1 MGYPSQDK
9 VLRAFEQAK
18 RLRAPKESRF
28 DQAMRYAMP
37 GRGAF
42 FSSDADSEVDDIFDE
57 TAVVA
62 TQEFA
67 SRLQAGITPNFTRWA
82 KLNAGLDI
90 DALDAEQVNA
100 DLEAVTEFVFDVLNA
115 SNFPQESAEA
125 FMDLAVTLGC
135 LEVEKGTVLEPL
147 RFNAV
152 PINELYVANGPFDKL
167 DQFFRM
173 RCYTPDQFEVKYP
186 DHTMPAEL
194 MAEWKEKGDPWDFI
208 DAVQRDWDDPN
219 VECHYR
225 TLICRQAGSEIVW
238 KTKYEGTGS
247 CPIIAF
253 RWGKEAG
260 SVWGRGPLMNA
271 MPAIKTCN
279 LVVQMVLENAQMS
292 IAGLYNMDDDGTVNV
307 DTIELVPGTIIP
319 RSPGS
324 RGIEAVQAG
333 GNFNVAGLVLDEQR
347 ANIKRALYNDML
359 GNPNRT
365 PMSATEVAER
375 MADLSRQIGSAFGRL
390 MGEFIFPLMQRV
402 VFILKDLGAI
412 KLPVV
417 NGREVKV
424 VATSPLAR
432 AQDQEDIMNID
443 RLITFVQKNFGPQM
457 VNLFIK
463 GEDVTPYVGEK
474 LGTPS
479 RFVRKGAEIQGFAQ
493 QVSEMGSQ
501 IPGLT
506 GEAGIPGL
514 GTNGE
519 GGPSAGSGQA
529 AAAAGPMGG
538 AQGAAAAMPIA
549 ANAA

>member
-1 MGYPSQDK
+1 MSYPNKDK
-9 VLRAFEQAK
+9 VMRAFERARQ
-18 RLRAPKESRF
+18 LRAPKESRF

-42 FSSDADSEVDDIFDE
+42 FSSNADSEIDDIFDE
-57 TAVVA
+57 TAIVA

-67 SRLQAGITPNFTRWA
+67 SRLQAGIVPNFTRWA

-90 DALDAEQVNA
+90 DALDADQVNQ

-135 LEVEKGTVLEPL
+135 LEVEKGTVLNPV
-147 RFNAV
+147 RFNAI
-152 PINELYVANGPFDKL
+152 PINELYVANGPFDML
-167 DQFFRM
+167 DQFFRV
-173 RCYTPDQFEVKYP
+173 RTYTADQFVVKFP
-186 DHTMPAEL
+186 GHTMDAKKFT
-194 MAEWKEKGDPWDFI
+194 EWQESGRPYNFI
-208 DAVQRDWDDPN
+208 DAVMRDWEDPN
-219 VECHYR
+219 RECHYR
-225 TLICRQAGSEIVW
+225 SLVCREADGDIVFEE
-238 KTKYEGTGS
+238 KYEGTGS

-292 IAGLYNMDDDGTVNV
+292 IAGIYNMDDDGTVNV
-307 DTIELVPGTIIP
+307 DTVELVPGTIVP
-319 RSPGS
+319 RAPGS
-324 RGIEAVQAG
+324 KGIEAVQAG

-375 MADLSRQIGSAFGRL
+375 MADLARQIGSAFGRL
-390 MGEFIFPLMQRV
+390 MGEFIFPVMQRV

-424 VATSPLAR
+424 TPTSPLAR
-432 AQDQEDIMNID
+432 AQDQEDIMNVD
-443 RLITFVQKNFGPQM
+443 RLIGFVQKNFGPQL

-463 GEDVTPYVGEK
+463 GEDVTPYVGDK
-474 LGTPS
+474 LGVPS
-479 RFVRKGAEIQGFAQ
+479 RFVRKTQEIKGFTDQ
-493 QVSEMGSQ
+493 LSQMGNKV
-501 IPGLT
+501 PGLT
-506 GEAGIPGL
+506 GEAMPDLGALTGGAPPG
-514 GTNGE
+514 
-519 GGPSAGSGQA
+519 ASGA
-529 AAAAGPMGG
+529 MGG
-538 AQGAAAAMPIA
+538 AAGAAASMPVA

>member
-1 MGYPSQDK
+1 MTYPTRDY
-9 VLRAFEQAK
+9 VVRAFNRAK
-18 RLRAPKESRF
+18 KLRQDREARF

-42 FSSDADSEVDDIFDE
+42 FSSDSDSDTDDVFDE
-57 TAVVA
+57 TAIVA

-67 SRLQAGITPNFTRWA
+67 SRLQAGIVPNFTRWA

-90 DALDAEQVNA
+90 DAADAPQVNA
-100 DLEAVTEFVFDVLNA
+100 DLEVVTEFCFDVLNA

-135 LEVEKGTVLEPL
+135 IEVEKGTAVDPL
-147 RFNAV
+147 RFNAI
-152 PINELYVANGPFDKL
+152 PINELYVANGPFDRL
-167 DQFFRM
+167 DQFFRV
-173 RCYTPDQFEVKYP
+173 RCYSYDQFEIKYP
-186 DHTMPAEL
+186 NNTMPADI
-194 MAEWKEKGDPWDFI
+194 MRDWAENGGDRHFV
-208 DAVQRDWDDPN
+208 DAVMRDWTDPN
-219 VECHYR
+219 RECHYR
-225 TLICRQAGSEIVW
+225 TLLCAEADMQIVFED
-238 KTKYEGTGS
+238 KYEGAGS

-292 IAGLYNMDDDGTVNV
+292 ISGLYNMDDDGTVNP

-319 RSPGS
+319 RQPGS

-333 GNFNVAGLVLDEQR
+333 GNFNVASLILEEQR
-347 ANIKRALYNDML
+347 NNIKRALYNDML
-359 GNPNRT
+359 GNPNKT

-375 MADLSRQIGSAFGRL
+375 MADLARQIGSAFGSL
-390 MGEFIFPLMQRV
+390 MGEFIFPVMQRV

-432 AQDQEDIMNID
+432 AQDQEDISNVD
-443 RLITFVQKNFGPQM
+443 RLIVFVQKNFGPQM

-463 GEDVTPYVGEK
+463 GEDVTPYVGDK
-474 LGTPS
+474 LGVPS
-479 RFVRKGAEIQGFAQ
+479 RFVRKAAEIKGFAE
-493 QVSEMGSQ
+493 QVSQMGQSVL
-501 IPGLT
+501 GLT
-506 GEAGIPGL
+506 GEVGMPDL
-514 GTNGE
+514 
-519 GGPSAGSGQA
+519 SAFGNA
-529 AAAAGPMGG
+529 AASGAQGGPMGG
-538 AQGAAAAMPIA
+538 AQGAAASMPVA

>member
-1 MGYPSQDK
+1 MAGYPNRDFVMRAYARARQ
-9 VLRAFEQAK
+9 LRS
-18 RLRAPKESRF
+18 PKEARF

-42 FSSDADSEVDDIFDE
+42 FSTDADSEIDDIFDE
-57 TAVVA
+57 TAIVA

-67 SRLQAGITPNFTRWA
+67 SRLQAGIVPNFTRWA
-82 KLNAGLDI
+82 KLSAGLDI
-90 DALDAEQVNA
+90 DAADREIVNR

-125 FMDLAVTLGC
+125 FLDLAVTLGAI
-135 LEVEKGTVLEPL
+135 EVEKGTAVNPL
-147 RFNAV
+147 RFNAI
-152 PINELYVANGPFDKL
+152 PINELFVANGPFDML
-167 DQFFRM
+167 DQFFRV
-173 RCYTPDQFEVKYP
+173 RTYTADQFEVKFP
-186 DHTMPAEL
+186 DHTMPADKL
-194 MAEWKEKGDPWDFI
+194 RDWREKGLAWDFV
-208 DAVQRDWDDPN
+208 DAVMRDWSEPN
-219 VECHYR
+219 EECHYR
-225 TLICRQAGSEIVW
+225 TLMCRQADNEIVFQQ
-238 KTKYEGTGS
+238 KYEGTGS
-247 CPIIAF
+247 CPIICF

-292 IAGLYNMDDDGTVNV
+292 IAGIYNMDDDGTVNV
-307 DTIELVPGTIIP
+307 DTVELVPGTVIP
-319 RSPGS
+319 RAPGS

-333 GNFNVAGLVLDEQR
+333 GRFDVAGLVLDEQR
-347 ANIKRALYNDML
+347 SNIKRALYNDML

-390 MGEFIFPLMQRV
+390 MGEFIFPVMQRV

-424 VATSPLAR
+424 TATSPLAR
-432 AQDQEDIMNID
+432 AQDQEDILNID

-463 GEDVTPYVGEK
+463 GEDATPYVGEK
-474 LGTPS
+474 LGVPS
-479 RFVRKGAEIQGFAQ
+479 RFVRKAAEIKGFVDQLSQQGQ
-493 QVSEMGSQ
+493 TT
-501 IPGLT
+501 PGLA
-506 GEAGIPGL
+506 GEADL
-514 GTNGE
+514 
-519 GGPSAGSGQA
+519 SQLA
-529 AAAAGPMGG
+529 ANPAAAGMQGG
-538 AQGAAAAMPIA
+538 AQGGQGGPGQMPVA

>member
-1 MGYPSQDK
+1 MAYPKRDF
-9 VLRAFEQAK
+9 VLRAFERARQ
-18 RLRAPKESRF
+18 LRAPKEARF

-42 FSSDADSEVDDIFDE
+42 FSSDADSEIDDIFDE
-57 TAVVA
+57 TAIVA

-67 SRLQAGITPNFTRWA
+67 SRLQAGIVPNFTRWA

-90 DALDAEQVNA
+90 DAADAPQVNE
-100 DLEAVTEFVFDVLNA
+100 DLEVVTEFVFDVLNA

-135 LEVEKGTVLEPL
+135 LEIEKGTALNPL
-147 RFNAV
+147 RFNAI
-152 PINELYVANGPFDKL
+152 PINELYVANGPFDML
-167 DQFFRM
+167 DQFFRV
-173 RCYTPDQFEVKYP
+173 RTYTADQFEVKFP
-186 DHTMPAEL
+186 DHSMDAKKLT
-194 MAEWKEKGDPWDFI
+194 EWRESARPYNFI
-208 DAVQRDWDDPN
+208 DAVMRDWDEPN
-219 VECHYR
+219 KECHYR
-225 TLICRQAGSEIVW
+225 TLLCRECDSDIVFQD
-238 KTKYEGTGS
+238 KYEGTGS
-247 CPIIAF
+247 CPIVAF

-292 IAGLYNMDDDGTVNV
+292 IAGIYNMDDDGTVNV
-307 DTIELVPGTIIP
+307 DTVELVPGTIIP
-319 RSPGS
+319 RAPGS
-324 RGIEAVQAG
+324 RGVEAVQAG

-390 MGEFIFPLMQRV
+390 MGEFIFPVMQRV

-424 VATSPLAR
+424 TPTSPLAR
-432 AQDQEDIMNID
+432 AQDQEDVMNVD
-443 RLITFVQKNFGPQM
+443 RLIGFVQKNFGPQL

-463 GEDVTPYVGEK
+463 GEDVTPYVGDK
-474 LGTPS
+474 LGVPA
-479 RFVRKGAEIQGFAQ
+479 RFVRKGTEIQGFAEQVSQMGQ
-493 QVSEMGSQ
+493 QV
-501 IPGLT
+501 PGLT
-506 GEAGIPGL
+506 GEAGIPGMTAPP
-514 GTNGE
+514 G
-519 GGPSAGSGQA
+519 ASGA
-529 AAAAGPMGG
+529 MGG
-538 AQGAAAAMPIA
+538 AAGAAAAMPVA

>member
-1 MGYPSQDK
+1 MGSYPDQEK
-9 VLRAFEQAK
+9 VLRCFERARQ
-18 RLRAPKESRF
+18 LRAPKEARF

-42 FSSDADSEVDDIFDE
+42 FSSNADSEIDDIFDE
-57 TAVVA
+57 TAIIA

-90 DALDAEQVNA
+90 DALDAEQVNR

-125 FMDLAVTLGC
+125 FMDLAVTLGA
-135 LEVEKGTVLEPL
+135 LEVEKGTALQPV
-147 RFNAV
+147 RFNAI
-152 PINELYVANGPFDKL
+152 PINELYVANGPFDAL
-167 DQFFRM
+167 DQFFRV
-173 RCYTPDQFEVKYP
+173 RTYAPDQFEVKFP
-186 DHTMPAEL
+186 GHTMPADQL
-194 MAEWKEKGDPWDFI
+194 TEWKKTGKPYNFI
-208 DAVQRDWDDPN
+208 DAVMRDWDDPN
-219 VECHYR
+219 KECHYR
-225 TLICRQAGSEIVW
+225 SLLCRETGSSIVHREE
-238 KTKYEGTGS
+238 YEGSGS
-247 CPIIAF
+247 CPIICF

-260 SVWGRGPLMNA
+260 SVWGRGPLMNV
-271 MPAIKTCN
+271 MPAVKTCN

-292 IAGLYNMDDDGTVNV
+292 IAGLYNMDDDGSVNV
-307 DTIELVPGTIIP
+307 DTVELVPGTIIP
-319 RSPGS
+319 RAPGS

-333 GNFNVAGLVLDEQR
+333 GNFNVASLVLDDQR
-347 ANIKRALYNDML
+347 ANIKRGLYNDML

-390 MGEFIFPLMQRV
+390 MGELIFPVMQRV

-432 AQDQEDIMNID
+432 AQDQEDISNVD
-443 RLITFVQKNFGPQM
+443 RLIVFVQKNFGPQM

-463 GEDVTPYVGEK
+463 GEDVTPYVGDK
-474 LGTPS
+474 LGVPS
-479 RFVRKGAEIQGFAQ
+479 RLVRKTPEIKGFVD
-493 QVSEMGSQ
+493 QVSQMGSQ
-501 IPGLT
+501 VPGLT
-506 GEAGIPGL
+506 GEAGLPDL
-514 GTNGE
+514 AALA
-519 GGPSAGSGQA
+519 GGGGQQA

-538 AQGAAAAMPIA
+538 PAGAEAAMPVA

>member
-1 MGYPSQDK
+1 MTYPNRDF
-9 VLRAFEQAK
+9 VMRAFERARK
-18 RLRAPKESRF
+18 LRSPKEDRF

-42 FSSDADSEVDDIFDE
+42 FSSDSDDEIDDIFDE
-57 TAVVA
+57 TAIVA

-67 SRLQAGITPNFTRWA
+67 SRLQAGIVPNFTRWA
-82 KLNAGLDI
+82 KLKAGLDI
-90 DALDAEQVNA
+90 DEQDRPEVDEA
-100 DLEAVTEFVFDVLNA
+100 LEAVTEFIFEVLNA
-115 SNFPQESAEA
+115 SNFPQESAEC

-135 LEVEKGTVLEPL
+135 LEVEKGTAIEPL
-147 RFNAV
+147 RFNAI
-152 PINELYVANGPFDKL
+152 PINELYVNNGPFDKL
-167 DQFFRM
+167 DQFFRV
-173 RCYTPDQFEVKYP
+173 RSYSPDQFEIKFP
-186 DHTMPAEL
+186 GHTMPADR
-194 MAEWKEKGDPWDFI
+194 MREWAEKGDSWDFI
-208 DAVQRDWDDPN
+208 DAVMRDWEDPN
-219 VECHYR
+219 RECHYR
-225 TLICRQAGSEIVW
+225 TLICKQADNAIVW
-238 KTKYEGTGS
+238 QEKYDGSGS

-292 IAGLYNMDDDGTVNV
+292 ISGIYNMDDDGTVNV

-319 RSPGS
+319 RAPGS
-324 RGIEAVQAG
+324 RGVEAVAAG

-359 GNPNRT
+359 GNPNKT

-375 MADLSRQIGSAFGRL
+375 MADLARQIGSAFGRL
-390 MGEFIFPLMQRV
+390 MGEFIFPVMQRV
-402 VFILKDLGAI
+402 VFILKDLGTI

-424 VATSPLAR
+424 TPTSPLAR
-432 AQDQEDIMNID
+432 AQDQEDISNVD
-443 RLITFVQKNFGPQM
+443 RLIVFVQKNFGPQL

-474 LGTPS
+474 LGVPTK
-479 RFVRKGAEIQGFAQ
+479 FIRKPGEIKGFAD
-493 QVSEMGSQ
+493 QVSQMGQ
-501 IPGLT
+501 NVPGLT
-506 GEAGIPGL
+506 GEAGVPDL
-514 GTNGE
+514 GALTANQ
-519 GGPSAGSGQA
+519 PASGQ
-529 AAAAGPMGG
+529 
-538 AQGAAAAMPIA
+538 QGAASQMPVA